1 MSNGTIDSSIW
12 PVWYIGGGCSSMHGS
27 GFGDVSNKYFNKH
40 HNEQLMPKQCTF
52 YIVCKKILQISAF
65 FNTKMCINC
74 LLIYYPIAY
83 FDVYYIY

>member
-27 GFGDVSNKYFNKH
+27 GFDDVSNKYFNKH

-52 YIVCKKILQISAF
+52 YIVCSEILNKMLKQHHAASLRSTYS
-65 FNTKMCINC
+65 TKTIQ
-74 LLIYYPIAY
+74 
-83 FDVYYIY
+83 